1 MENTYFLISTK
12 LILFMKEIIY
22 LLICFIWQKRLILY
36 IITNELPKMRH
47 GLQQDSQA
55 FSTNLWSYLL
65 LNLHKF
71 KHSEQMLQLRE
82 Q

>member
-1 MENTYFLISTK
+1 
-12 LILFMKEIIY
+12 
-22 LLICFIWQKRLILY
+22 
-36 IITNELPKMRH
+36 MRH
-47 GLQQDSQA
+47 GLQQDPQA

-71 KHSEQMLQLRE
+71 KHSKQMLQLRE